1 MPGPRGNLIFTQ
13 RAELVVQ
20 FACELLGLPS
30 VPAVEALELPLSVA
44 EFQQQL
50 RSRYASTFPRLVMRS
65 EATIERA
72 RLTRSDTPVRLPRVV
87 LRQGAPPANA
97 RH

>member
-1 MPGPRGNLIFTQ
+1 MADLRGNQ
-13 RAELVVQ
+13 VSNRRAELVVQ
-20 FACELLGLPS
+20 FACELLGLQA
-30 VPAVEALELPLSVA
+30 VPEVEALVLPLSVA

-50 RSRYASTFPRLVMRS
+50 QHRYANVFPRLVMRS

-72 RLTRSDTPVRLPRVV
+72 RLTRSDVPLRLPRVV
-87 LRQGAPPANA
+87 LRQGAPPASA

>member
-1 MPGPRGNLIFTQ
+1 MSVSKRDQISHR

-20 FACELLGLPS
+20 FACELLGLDA
-30 VPAVEALELPLSVA
+30 VPQVETLELPLSVL

-50 RSRYASTFPRLVMRS
+50 QRRYANVFPRLVMRS

-72 RLTRSDTPVRLPRVV
+72 RLTRSAPIRLPRVV
-87 LRQGAPPANA
+87 LRQGAPPASA
-97 RH
+97 RL

>member
-1 MPGPRGNLIFTQ
+1 MRGNQVSTQ

-30 VPAVEALELPLSVA
+30 VPDVEALDLPLSVA
-44 EFQQQL
+44 EFQDQL
-50 RSRYASTFPRLVMRS
+50 QRRYAHTFPRLVMRS

-72 RLTRSDTPVRLPRVV
+72 RLVRAEACVRLPRVV
-87 LRQGAPPANA
+87 LRQGAPPNSA
-97 RH
+97 RN